1 MFSFKQPRNAGDECG
16 WVFVPVI
23 EEIPAVALAVVGFDA
38 GLGFGLAGPAQ
49 SEVAASAAVV
59 NACDAD
65 LDAAWTKA
73 RSKNGPQWVPYFEA
87 LRAVAALVRKDDEAL
102 IRQML
107 EALETCSDSGYY
119 PYSYDEEL
127 VEAAAAAA
135 RARLAPTPPT
145 A

>member
-1 MFSFKQPRNAGDECG
+1 MSKH
-16 WVFVPVI
+16 
-23 EEIPAVALAVVGFDA
+23 EELIK
-38 GLGFGLAGPAQ
+38 GLR
-49 SEVAASAAVV
+49 ASAATMPF
-59 NACDAD
+59 
-65 LDAAWTKA
+65 DAAAAVQYRAAADALEAQA
-73 RSKNGPQWVPYFEA
+73 REIEGLCKEY
-87 LRAVAALVRKDDEAL
+87 DML
-102 IRQML
+102 IQQML

>member
-1 MFSFKQPRNAGDECG
+1 M
-16 WVFVPVI
+16 
-23 EEIPAVALAVVGFDA
+23 AL
-38 GLGFGLAGPAQ
+38 
-49 SEVAASAAVV
+49 S
-59 NACDAD
+59 DAD

-73 RSKNGPQWVPYFEA
+73 RSEKGPQWVPYFEA

-135 RARLAPTPPT
+135 RARLAPPPPT